1 MAEVGLEQALGF
13 IPFAGL
19 GWRAFKVVKK
29 GDNSPARA
37 AAATVLTNDP
47 DPNAT
52 EALVNAVGDKN
63 WIIRA
68 AALEALARRG
78 DPSVLNTV
86 ELYLTDE
93 EGEVKYTAAA
103 TALRLAAIK
112 ESTHGKKPKK
122 N

>member
-1 MAEVGLEQALGF
+1 MA
-13 IPFAGL
+13 
-19 GWRAFKVVKK
+19 R
-29 GDNSPARA
+29 DS
-37 AAATVLTNDP
+37 
-47 DPNAT
+47 DPNTT

-78 DPSVLNTV
+78 NPSVLNTV

-103 TALRLAAIK
+103 TALRLTAIT
-112 ESTHGKKPKK
+112 ESRHDKKPKK